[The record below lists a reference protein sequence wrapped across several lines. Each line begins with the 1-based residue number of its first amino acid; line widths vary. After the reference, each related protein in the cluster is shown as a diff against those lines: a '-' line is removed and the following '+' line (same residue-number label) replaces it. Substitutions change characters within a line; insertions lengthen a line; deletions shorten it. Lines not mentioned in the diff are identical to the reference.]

1 MSGAPKW
8 VTWPFDF
15 SKPKAPKPPPPVIPS
30 PMATSSNDMD
40 TQDAAVQT
48 VKKKSGY
55 SKTILTGALT
65 PQSSGKK
72 KRLG

>member
-15 SKPKAPKPPPPVIPS
+15 STPKVKTPAPVVPAPPP
-30 PMATSSNDMD
+30 TSSD
-40 TQDAAVQT
+40 TGTEEEAMSSV
-48 VKKKSGY
+48 VKKSGY

-65 PQSSGKK
+65 PTSTKK
-72 KRLG
+72 KQLGY